1 MMATGKGPSSGLLE
15 RLKRPFMSL
24 SKFLREVMN
33 ELQRV
38 VWPSHEETYGF
49 TVVVIIAVVI
59 TAIWVGFWD
68 YLFSNIVTLLGL

>member
-1 MMATGKGPSSGLLE
+1 MATGKGPSSGLLE

>member
-1 MMATGKGPSSGLLE
+1 MATGKGPSNGLWE
-15 RLKRPFMSL
+15 RLKRPIMSL
-24 SKFLREVMN
+24 SKFLREVGN

-49 TVVVIIAVVI
+49 TIVVIIAVVI

>member
-1 MMATGKGPSSGLLE
+1 MATGKGASNGLWE

-24 SKFLREVMN
+24 SKFLREVGN

-68 YLFSNIVTLLGL
+68 YIFSNIVTLLGL